1 MVGVVYSP
9 KLCHDAAGLYGL
21 IRREIHFPLVFIPY
35 MDLMSWLAFIALS
48 GISLAFSVLL
58 IRLASSSKMKLDSP
72 TKRIENFLTILK
84 RK

>member
-1 MVGVVYSP
+1 
-9 KLCHDAAGLYGL
+9 
-21 IRREIHFPLVFIPY
+21 